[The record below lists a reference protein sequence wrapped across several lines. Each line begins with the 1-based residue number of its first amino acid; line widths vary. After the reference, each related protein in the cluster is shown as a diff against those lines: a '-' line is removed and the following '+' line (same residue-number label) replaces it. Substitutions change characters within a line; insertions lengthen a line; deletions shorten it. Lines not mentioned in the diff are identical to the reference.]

1 MNIYS
6 KKQRWKWILLASAM
20 LIVAGS
26 LWYTSILVKKIS
38 RDEREKV
45 QFWADAIQKKASLV
59 KYTEEFF
66 EKIKIEER
74 KKVELF
80 AGAMVR
86 MINAENSEDLTFYAN
101 IISDNDNIPVI
112 LTDDTL
118 RINTAVNVDFS
129 TDSVKVLKGK
139 LLKEFSTFKPII
151 VNLGGNSKNYVFY
164 KESKLFTE
172 LRKVLNENIKSFIGE
187 VVINSASV
195 PVIIT
200 DSTKEKVKAFANL
213 DSTKITDKAYL
224 SQTILEMESQNKPI
238 EVELVSY
245 GKSYIFY
252 HDSNLL
258 IQLRNYPYF
267 QFGIIGLFLLVAY
280 FLFSTARKAEQ
291 NQVWVGMAKE
301 TAHQLGTPL
310 SSLYAWIE
318 ILKLQEVDAE
328 TIKELGK
335 DIKRLDVITQRF
347 SNIGSLPKLK
357 EENVVVVLYE
367 AIEYLKS
374 RTSKKVDFSI
384 NVPET
389 SDIIVPLN
397 IHLFEWV
404 IENLCKN
411 AVDAMAGVGSI
422 NIDIVD
428 DITMIYIDISD
439 TGKGITKSKFKT
451 IFNPG
456 YTSKQRGWGLGLTL
470 AKRIIENYHDGK
482 IFVKQ
487 STLSKGTIFRIVL
500 KK

>member
-1 MNIYS
+1 
-6 KKQRWKWILLASAM
+6 M

-26 LWYTSILVKKIS
+26 LWYTNVLVKKIS
-38 RDEREKV
+38 NDEREKV
-45 QFWADAIQKKASLV
+45 KFWADAIQKKASLV

-66 EKIKIEER
+66 EKVKIEER
-74 KKVELF
+74 KRVELW
-80 AGAMVR
+80 AKAIAR
-86 MINAENSEDLTFYAN
+86 LIYADNSEDLTFYAS

-112 LTDDTL
+112 LTDENFK
-118 RINTAVNVDFS
+118 INTVVNYEY
-129 TDSVKVLKGK
+129 DSANIKVLDGK
-139 LLKEFSTFKPII
+139 LLEEFSTFKPII
-151 VNLGGNSKNYVFY
+151 VNLAGNSKNYLYY
-164 KESKLFTE
+164 KESKVYTE

-213 DSTKITDKAYL
+213 DSSKIKDKNYIT
-224 SQTILEMESQNKPI
+224 QTIREMESQNKPI
-238 EVELVSY
+238 EVEFVNY

-310 SSLYAWIE
+310 SSLYAWVE
-318 ILKLQEVDAE
+318 ILKLKEVDNE

-347 SNIGSLPKLK
+347 SNIGSMPKLK
-357 EENVVVVLYE
+357 EENVVKVLYE

-374 RTSKKVDFSI
+374 RTSKKVEFNI
-384 NVPET
+384 NKLES
-389 SDIIVPLN
+389 SDVIVPLN

-422 NIDIVD
+422 NIEITD

-439 TGKGITKSKFKT
+439 TGKGIPKSKFKT

-456 YTSKQRGWGLGLTL
+456 FTSKQRGWGLGLTL
-470 AKRIIENYHDGK
+470 AKRIIENYHNGK

-487 STLSKGTIFRIVL
+487 SSLNKGTIFRIVL
-500 KK
+500 NK